1 MKNREGF
8 NFYRSYYET
17 GLLLEG
23 EDRLEFLDAI
33 INYQFTGELIEPKRK
48 LALLAFKGQIHSI
61 KKQVIGYQKGL
72 QTYPNGNPTKG
83 KHKGNDKGSHKEVQ
97 VQGEV
102 QVKDKVEVQVQEQY
116 AKEIGECSPL
126 ILPILMN
133 WLEYKREKKDKYTVS
148 GLKSLVR
155 KFNSF
160 AHDYSGL
167 ESLVENSIMNGYQGI
182 IWNKYVPS
190 NKKTEPTSE
199 TPEQRRYR
207 LISQTL

>member
-1 MKNREGF
+1 M
-8 NFYRSYYET
+8 
-17 GLLLEG
+17 EG
-23 EDRLEFLDAI
+23 EDRLQFLEAI
-33 INYQFTGELIEPKRK
+33 INYQFTGELIEPKNK

-61 KKQVIGYQKGL
+61 KKQVTGYQKGI
-72 QTYPNGNPTKG
+72 QTYPTGNPTKG
-83 KHKGNDKGSHKEVQ
+83 KHKGNDKVSHKEVQ

-102 QVKDKVEVQVQEQY
+102 QVKEKVEVQGQY

-126 ILPILMN
+126 VLPILMN
-133 WLEYKREKKDKYTVS
+133 WLEYKRQKKDKYTVS
-148 GLKSLVR
+148 GLKTLVK

-182 IWNKYVPS
+182 IWDKYVPS
-190 NKKTEPTSE
+190 KYKPEFTSE

-207 LISQTL
+207 LTSQTI